1 MTRKALGRG
10 LNALLRTAEISEN
23 TETTPAAGLT
33 EVAVDQIDANPF
45 QPRRTFSADKL
56 KELVDSIRASG
67 VVQPVLLRRADGR
80 YQLIAGERRWR
91 AAREAG
97 LEAIPAVVR
106 DIGDRDALELA
117 LTENLLR
124 EDLNPLEAAQGYAL
138 LQQKH
143 GLSHEEIAE
152 RLGLDR
158 STVTNTLRLLRL
170 PPEVQQMIAD
180 GAISAGHARALLG
193 LDSAAAQLELA
204 NLIVKQ
210 GLSVRQAESQVAQR
224 GPKPEKQKETEE
236 APKVD
241 PNVRAAVLEME
252 RTLGTR
258 VKVHG
263 DEKRGKIEISYF
275 SAEDLNR
282 IYELI
287 VKRQ

>member
-10 LNALLRTAEISEN
+10 LNALLRTV
-23 TETTPAAGLT
+23 ETAPAAGLT

-56 KELVDSIRASG
+56 KELADSIRSSG

-91 AAREAG
+91 AARQAG
-97 LEAIPAVVR
+97 LETIPAVVR
-106 DIGDRDALELA
+106 EIGDRDALELA

-124 EDLNPLEAAQGYAL
+124 EDLNPLEAAQGYTL

-170 PPEVQQMIAD
+170 PSEVQQMIAE
-180 GAISAGHARALLG
+180 GTVSAGHARALLG
-193 LDSAAAQLELA
+193 LESAAAQMQLA
-204 NLIVKQ
+204 NSIVKE
-210 GLSVRQAESQVAQR
+210 GLSVRQVENLVAAR
-224 GPKPEKQKETEE
+224 GAKPEKKKEADE
-236 APKVD
+236 APKLD

-287 VKRQ
+287 VKKQ

>member
-10 LNALLRTAEISEN
+10 LNALLRTV
-23 TETTPAAGLT
+23 ETTTAGLA

-45 QPRRTFSADKL
+45 QPRRNFSADKL
-56 KELVDSIRASG
+56 KELADSIRASG
-67 VVQPVLLRRADGR
+67 LVQPVLLRRANGR

-91 AAREAG
+91 AARQAG
-97 LEAIPAVVR
+97 LSTIPAVVR
-106 DIGDRDALELA
+106 EIGDRDALELA

-124 EDLNPLEAAQGYAL
+124 EDLNPLEAAEGYAA

-152 RLGLDR
+152 HLGLDR

-170 PPEVQQMIAD
+170 PPEVQQMITE

-193 LDSAAAQLELA
+193 LDSAAAQLQLA
-204 NLIVKQ
+204 KLIVKQ
-210 GLSVRQAESQVAQR
+210 GLSVRQVENLVTLR
-224 GPKPEKQKETEE
+224 GSKAAKKKGASG
-236 APKVD
+236 APKLD
-241 PNVRAAVLEME
+241 ANMRAAVLEME

-258 VKVHG
+258 VKVQG
-263 DEKRGKIEISYF
+263 DEKRGRIEISYF

-282 IYELI
+282 IYEWI
-287 VKRQ
+287 VKR